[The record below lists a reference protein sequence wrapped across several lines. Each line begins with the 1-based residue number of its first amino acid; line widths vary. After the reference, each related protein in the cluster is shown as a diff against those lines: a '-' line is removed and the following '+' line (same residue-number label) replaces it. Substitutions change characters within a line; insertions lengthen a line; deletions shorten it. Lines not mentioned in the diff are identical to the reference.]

1 MFGVTP
7 TVEAMTITQ
16 TTSPGGAAATRRAI
30 ANTLK
35 GSAGNLIEWYDLYV
49 YAAFSAYF
57 ATYFFST
64 KDPVQAQID
73 AYLTFALTFLMRPVG
88 SWFFG
93 RYADRHGR
101 RAALTLSVS
110 LMGVGSL
117 LVAVLP
123 GVAQIGVWS
132 TVLMYA
138 SRLLQGFSVG
148 GEYGTSA
155 TYMSEVATAK
165 RRGFFSSFQYVTL
178 VGGQVL
184 ALLSLI
190 ILQATLGEADLKAWG
205 WRIPFAVGAAAAL
218 IVLWLRRTMDE
229 TISKE
234 QVAAAKGHGAAAA
247 GDGGEFEAVQPGT
260 LKLLFTKHWKPFVIV
275 VFLTMGGTCAFYLY
289 TTYILSFMN
298 NVSHIPKTQTSVI
311 NFWALFVFMLLQP
324 VFGLLS
330 DKLGRKPQLIIFGVL
345 GAVFTWPIMSTLA
358 GVKDPMVA
366 FWLML
371 AGLVIVVNYTSISAL
386 VKAELFPSSV
396 RALGVGLGYAVAN
409 SLFGGTV
416 PFIGEWLSSAGHK
429 EWLFT
434 YVTITIVISL
444 VVYIFFLPNKKHTP
458 LDHEFGAAYGE
469 LPVAMPVGAGSAKGT
484 ADSADDDGREPSRLG

>member
-1 MFGVTP
+1 MTTALSSTP
-7 TVEAMTITQ
+7 ASV
-16 TTSPGGAAATRRAI
+16 TRRAI

-49 YAAFSAYF
+49 YSAFSSYF
-57 ATYFFST
+57 ASYFFNG

-88 SWFFG
+88 SWYFG
-93 RYADRHGR
+93 RFADRRGR
-101 RAALTLSVS
+101 RAALTVSVS

-117 LVAVLP
+117 LVAILP
-123 GVAQIGVWS
+123 GIAQIGVWS

-184 ALLSLI
+184 ALLALV
-190 ILQATLGEADLKAWG
+190 ILQSVLPEGDLKAWG
-205 WRIPFAVGAAAAL
+205 WRIPFALGAVAAL
-218 IVLWLRRTMDE
+218 VVLWLRRTMDE
-229 TISKE
+229 TIPKE
-234 QVAAAKGHGAAAA
+234 QVRAAEAHAAVVQPGA
-247 GDGGEFEAVQPGT
+247 EPGT
-260 LKLLFTKHWKPFVIV
+260 LKLLFTKHWRPFVV
-275 VFLTMGGTCAFYLY
+275 VVLLTMGGTCAFYLF

-298 NVSHIPKTQTSVI
+298 NVSHLSKTQTSVI

-330 DKLGRKPQLIIFGVL
+330 DKIGRRPQLIVFGVL
-345 GAVFTWPIMSTLA
+345 GTLFTWPIMATLA
-358 GVKDPMVA
+358 GVKDPMIA

-386 VKAELFPSSV
+386 VKAELFPSSI

-416 PFIGEWLSSAGHK
+416 PFIGEWLSSSGHK
-429 EWLFT
+429 EWLFA
-434 YVTITIVISL
+434 YVTITIAISL
-444 VVYIFFLPNKKHTP
+444 VVYIFFLPRKKKATP
-458 LDHEFGAAYGE
+458 LDEEFGHAFDYTRA
-469 LPVAMPVGAGSAKGT
+469 P
-484 ADSADDDGREPSRLG
+484 

>member
-1 MFGVTP
+1 MTTALSSTP
-7 TVEAMTITQ
+7 ASV
-16 TTSPGGAAATRRAI
+16 TRRAI

-49 YAAFSAYF
+49 YSAFSSYF
-57 ATYFFST
+57 ASYFFNG

-88 SWFFG
+88 SWYFG
-93 RYADRHGR
+93 RFADRRGR
-101 RAALTLSVS
+101 RAALTVSVS

-117 LVAVLP
+117 LVAILP
-123 GVAQIGVWS
+123 GIAQIGVWS

-184 ALLSLI
+184 ALLALV
-190 ILQATLGEADLKAWG
+190 ILQSVLPEGDLKAWG
-205 WRIPFAVGAAAAL
+205 WRIPFALGAVAAL
-218 IVLWLRRTMDE
+218 VVLWLRRTMDE
-229 TISKE
+229 TIPKE
-234 QVAAAKGHGAAAA
+234 QVRAAEAHAAVVQPGA
-247 GDGGEFEAVQPGT
+247 EPGT
-260 LKLLFTKHWKPFVIV
+260 LKLLFTKHWRPFVV
-275 VFLTMGGTCAFYLY
+275 VVLLTMGGTCAFYLF

-298 NVSHIPKTQTSVI
+298 NVSHLSKTQTSVI

-330 DKLGRKPQLIIFGVL
+330 DKIGRRPQLIIFGVL
-345 GAVFTWPIMSTLA
+345 GTLFTWPIMATLA
-358 GVKDPMVA
+358 GVKDPMIA

-386 VKAELFPSSV
+386 VKAELFPSSI

-416 PFIGEWLSSAGHK
+416 PFIGEWLSSSGHK
-429 EWLFT
+429 EWLFA
-434 YVTITIVISL
+434 YVTITIAISL
-444 VVYIFFLPNKKHTP
+444 VVYIFFLPRTKKATP
-458 LDHEFGAAYGE
+458 LDEEFGHAFDYTRA
-469 LPVAMPVGAGSAKGT
+469 P
-484 ADSADDDGREPSRLG
+484 

>member
-1 MFGVTP
+1 MPQPAWTVSVVTP
-7 TVEAMTITQ
+7 SVDGMTITHPR
-16 TTSPGGAAATRRAI
+16 TAGGAAVTRRAI

-93 RYADRHGR
+93 RYADRRGR
-101 RAALTLSVS
+101 RAALTLSVT
-110 LMGVGSL
+110 LMAAGSL

-123 GVAQIGVWS
+123 GVAQIGAWS

-148 GEYGTSA
+148 GEYGTAA

-184 ALLSLI
+184 ALLTLI
-190 ILQATLGEADLKAWG
+190 ILQNVLAESELKAWG
-205 WRIPFAVGAAAAL
+205 WRIPFAIGAVAAL
-218 IVLWLRRTMDE
+218 VVLWLRRSMDE
-229 TISKE
+229 TISPQ
-234 QVAAAKGHGAAAA
+234 QVAAARTHGARSGAA
-247 GDGGEFEAVQPGT
+247 EPGS
-260 LKLLFTKHWKPFVIV
+260 LKLLFTKHWKPFVVV

-289 TTYILSFMN
+289 TTYILNFMN
-298 NVSHIPKTQTSVI
+298 SVSQIPKTQTSVI
-311 NFWALFVFMLLQP
+311 NFWALFVYMLLHP
-324 VFGLLS
+324 LFGLLS
-330 DKLGRKPQLIIFGVL
+330 DKIGRKAQLIVFGVL

-358 GVKDPMVA
+358 GVRDPFIA

-371 AGLVIVVNYTSISAL
+371 AGLLIVVNYTSVSAI
-386 VKAELFPSSV
+386 VKAELFPASV
-396 RALGVGLGYAVAN
+396 RALGVGLGYAIAN

-416 PFIGEWLSSAGHK
+416 PFIGSWLSSSGHK

-444 VVYIFFLPNKKHTP
+444 VVYIVFLPNKKRTY
-458 LDHEFGAAYGE
+458 LDEEFPAGAAPE
-469 LPVAMPVGAGSAKGT
+469 SI
-484 ADSADDDGREPSRLG
+484 DDGGREPSRVG

>member
-1 MFGVTP
+1 
-7 TVEAMTITQ
+7 MTT
-16 TTSPGGAAATRRAI
+16 TSTSPGGAAVTRRAI

-93 RYADRHGR
+93 RYADRRGR
-101 RAALTLSVS
+101 KAALTLSVT
-110 LMGVGSL
+110 LMGIGSL

-148 GEYGTSA
+148 GEYGTAA
-155 TYMSEVATAK
+155 TYMSEVATSK

-184 ALLSLI
+184 ALLSLV
-190 ILQATLGEADLKAWG
+190 ILQNVLPEGDLKAWG
-205 WRIPFAVGAAAAL
+205 WRIPFFIGAAAAL
-218 IVLWLRRTMDE
+218 IVLWLRRSMDE

-234 QVAAAKGHGAAAA
+234 QVAAAQ
-247 GDGGEFEAVQPGT
+247 GGEFESIQPGT
-260 LKLLFTKHWKPFVIV
+260 LKLLFTKHWKPFTIV

-311 NFWALFVFMLLQP
+311 NFWALFVYMILHPL
-324 VFGLLS
+324 FGLLS
-330 DKLGRKPQLIIFGVL
+330 DKIGRKLQLIVFGVL
-345 GAVFTWPIMSTLA
+345 GAIFTWPIMSTLA
-358 GVKDPMVA
+358 GVKDPFIA
-366 FWLML
+366 FLLML
-371 AGLVIVVNYTSISAL
+371 AGLLIVINYTSISAI

-429 EWLFT
+429 DWLFT
-434 YVTITIVISL
+434 YVTVTIVISL
-444 VVYIFFLPNKKHTP
+444 VVYVFFLPNKKNETH
-458 LDHEFGAAYGE
+458 LDQEEFAN
-469 LPVAMPVGAGSAKGT
+469 VGPR
-484 ADSADDDGREPSRLG
+484 SADDDGREPSRVS

>member
-1 MFGVTP
+1 MTTALSSTP
-7 TVEAMTITQ
+7 
-16 TTSPGGAAATRRAI
+16 AAVTRRAI

-49 YAAFSAYF
+49 YSAFSSYF
-57 ATYFFST
+57 ATYFFNG

-88 SWFFG
+88 SWYFG
-93 RYADRHGR
+93 RFADRRGR
-101 RAALTLSVS
+101 RAALTVSVS

-123 GVAQIGVWS
+123 GIAQIGVWS

-184 ALLSLI
+184 ALLTLV
-190 ILQATLGEADLKAWG
+190 ILQSVLGEGDLKAWG
-205 WRIPFAVGAAAAL
+205 WRIPFAIGAVAAL
-218 IVLWLRRTMDE
+218 VVLWLRRTMDE
-229 TISKE
+229 TIPQE
-234 QVAAAKGHGAAAA
+234 QVRAA
-247 GDGGEFEAVQPGT
+247 EAHVAENQASAEPGT
-260 LKLLFTKHWKPFVIV
+260 LKLLFTKHWKAFVV
-275 VFLTMGGTCAFYLY
+275 VVLLTMGGTCAFYLY

-298 NVSHIPKTQTSVI
+298 NVSHISKTQTSVI

-330 DKLGRKPQLIIFGVL
+330 DKIGRRPQLIVFGVL
-345 GAVFTWPIMSTLA
+345 GAIFTWPIMATLA
-358 GVKDPMVA
+358 GVKDPIVA
-366 FWLML
+366 FLLML

-386 VKAELFPSSV
+386 VKAELFPSSI

-416 PFIGEWLSSAGHK
+416 PFIGEWLSSSGHK

-444 VVYIFFLPNKKHTP
+444 VVYIFFLPSRKKPTP
-458 LDHEFGAAYGE
+458 LDDE
-469 LPVAMPVGAGSAKGT
+469 LGHAFDYTRAP
-484 ADSADDDGREPSRLG
+484 

>member
-1 MFGVTP
+1 
-7 TVEAMTITQ
+7 MTITHEAM
-16 TTSPGGAAATRRAI
+16 SGAAQTRRAI

-57 ATYFFST
+57 ASYFFNA

-93 RYADRHGR
+93 RFADRRGR

-123 GVAQIGVWS
+123 GMAQIGVWS
-132 TVLMYA
+132 TVLMYF

-184 ALLSLI
+184 ALLSLVV
-190 ILQATLGEADLKAWG
+190 LQGLLGEGELKAWG
-205 WRIPFAVGAAAAL
+205 WRIPFVIGAIASL

-229 TISKE
+229 TIPNE
-234 QVAAAKGHGAAAA
+234 QVKAAQARAA
-247 GDGGEFEAVQPGT
+247 ETPSSTEPGS
-260 LKLLFTKHWKPFVIV
+260 LKLLFTKHWKAFLVV

-298 NVSHIPKTQTSVI
+298 SVSKIPKTQTSVI

-330 DKLGRKPQLIIFGVL
+330 DKIGRRPQLIAFGVL
-345 GAVFTWPIMSTLA
+345 GAIFTWPIMSTLA
-358 GVKDPMVA
+358 GVKDPVMA
-366 FWLML
+366 FLLML

-396 RALGVGLGYAVAN
+396 RALGVELGYAVAN

-416 PFIGEWLSSAGHK
+416 PFIGEWLSSSGHK

-444 VVYIFFLPNKKHTP
+444 VVYVFFLGNKKQTP
-458 LDHEFGAAYGE
+458 LDDEFGEAFSTRA
-469 LPVAMPVGAGSAKGT
+469 T
-484 ADSADDDGREPSRLG
+484 SRLD

>member
-1 MFGVTP
+1 MSITHPEVT
-7 TVEAMTITQ
+7 
-16 TTSPGGAAATRRAI
+16 SNAARTRRAV

-57 ATYFFST
+57 AAYFFNS

-73 AYLTFALTFLMRPVG
+73 AYLSFALTFLMRPVG

-93 RYADRHGR
+93 RYADRRGR
-101 RAALTLSVS
+101 RAALTLSVT
-110 LMGVGSL
+110 LMGLGSL

-123 GVAQIGVWS
+123 GIAQIGVWS
-132 TVLMYA
+132 TVLMYF

-148 GEYGTSA
+148 GEYGTAA

-184 ALLSLI
+184 ALLTLV
-190 ILQATLGEADLKAWG
+190 ILQTTLGESDLKAWG
-205 WRIPFAVGAAAAL
+205 WRIPFAIGAVTAL

-229 TISKE
+229 TISHQ
-234 QVAAAKGHGAAAA
+234 QVEAAKGGTAPSLGGQGAKSETA
-247 GDGGEFEAVQPGT
+247 EPGT
-260 LKLLFTKHWKPFVIV
+260 LKLLFTKHWKPFVVV

-298 NVSHIPKTQTSVI
+298 NVSHIPKTQTSII
-311 NFWALFVFMLLQP
+311 NFWALFVYMLLHP
-324 VFGLLS
+324 LFGLLS
-330 DKLGRKPQLIIFGVL
+330 DRIGRKLQLIVFGVL
-345 GAVFTWPIMSTLA
+345 GAIFTWPIMSALA
-358 GVKDPMVA
+358 GTKDPVVA
-366 FWLML
+366 FLLML
-371 AGLVIVVNYTSISAL
+371 AGLLIVVNYTSISAI
-386 VKAELFPSSV
+386 VKAELFPASV

-429 EWLFT
+429 DWLFT

-444 VVYIFFLPNKKHTP
+444 VVYIFFLPNRKKETLLDQDLTP
-458 LDHEFGAAYGE
+458 EDAAD
-469 LPVAMPVGAGSAKGT
+469 PAMGRASA
-484 ADSADDDGREPSRLG
+484 

>member
-1 MFGVTP
+1 MS
-7 TVEAMTITQ
+7 ITYQ
-16 TTSPGGAAATRRAI
+16 GSASSAARTRRAV

-57 ATYFFST
+57 ATYFFNS
-64 KDPVQAQID
+64 KDPAQAQID

-117 LVAVLP
+117 LVAVMP
-123 GVAQIGVWS
+123 GIAQIGVWS
-132 TVLMYA
+132 TVLMYF

-148 GEYGTSA
+148 GEYGTAA
-155 TYMSEVATAK
+155 TYMSEVATSK

-184 ALLSLI
+184 ALLTLVV
-190 ILQATLGEADLKAWG
+190 LQNTLGEADLKAWG
-205 WRIPFAVGAAAAL
+205 WRVPFAIGAVAAL

-234 QVAAAKGHGAAAA
+234 QVAAAKGSAATAA
-247 GDGGEFEAVQPGT
+247 TRGEGGEFEAVEPGT
-260 LKLLFTKHWKPFVIV
+260 LKLLFTKHWKPFVVV

-311 NFWALFVFMLLQP
+311 NFWALFVYMILHPL
-324 VFGLLS
+324 FGLLS
-330 DKLGRKPQLIIFGVL
+330 DKIGRKFQLVVFGVL
-345 GAVFTWPIMSTLA
+345 GAIFTWPIMSTLA
-358 GVKDPMVA
+358 GVKDPFIA

-371 AGLVIVVNYTSISAL
+371 AGLMIVINYTSISAI
-386 VKAELFPSSV
+386 VKAELFPASV

-444 VVYIFFLPNKKHTP
+444 VVYIFFLPSRRQETHLDRDLTP
-458 LDHEFGAAYGE
+458 VD
-469 LPVAMPVGAGSAKGT
+469 PVDAGVGSAPATGS
-484 ADSADDDGREPSRLG
+484 AAVSADDAGHSPSRLG

>member
-1 MFGVTP
+1 MS
-7 TVEAMTITQ
+7 ITH
-16 TTSPGGAAATRRAI
+16 PGSSSSAAQTRRAI

-57 ATYFFST
+57 ASYFFNA
-64 KDPVQAQID
+64 KDPAQAQID

-123 GVAQIGVWS
+123 GTAQIGVWS

-184 ALLSLI
+184 ALLSLV
-190 ILQATLGEADLKAWG
+190 ILQSTLGEADLKAWG
-205 WRIPFAVGAAAAL
+205 WRIPFAIGAVAAL

-229 TISKE
+229 TISQE
-234 QVAAAKGHGAAAA
+234 QVAAAKSHGS
-247 GDGGEFEAVQPGT
+247 GSGEGGEFEAVQPGT
-260 LKLLFTKHWKPFVIV
+260 LKLLFTKHWKPFAVV

-298 NVSHIPKTQTSVI
+298 NVSGIPKTQTSVI

-330 DKLGRKPQLIIFGVL
+330 DKLGRRPQLIVFGVL
-345 GAVFTWPIMSTLA
+345 GAIFTWPIMSTLA
-358 GVKDPMVA
+358 GVKDPMIA
-366 FWLML
+366 FLLML

-458 LDHEFGAAYGE
+458 LDTEFGAAFGT
-469 LPVAMPVGAGSAKGT
+469 SAT
-484 ADSADDDGREPSRLG
+484 ADDDGREPSRVS

>member
-1 MFGVTP
+1 
-7 TVEAMTITQ
+7 MTLTQ
-16 TTSPGGAAATRRAI
+16 AQGGSAAATRRAI

-64 KDPVQAQID
+64 MDPVQAQID

-190 ILQATLGEADLKAWG
+190 ILQTTLGEADLKAWG
-205 WRIPFAVGAAAAL
+205 WRIPFAVGAVAAL
-218 IVLWLRRTMDE
+218 LVLWLRRTMDE
-229 TISKE
+229 SIPPE
-234 QVAAAKGHGAAAA
+234 QLKAAARAAS
-247 GDGGEFEAVQPGT
+247 GEGGEFEAIQPGT
-260 LKLLFTKHWKPFVIV
+260 LKLLFTKHWKPFLVV
-275 VFLTMGGTCAFYLY
+275 VFLTMGGTVAFYLY

-324 VFGLLS
+324 VFGLIS
-330 DKLGRKPQLIIFGVL
+330 DKFGRRPQLILFGVL
-345 GAVFTWPIMSTLA
+345 GAVFTWPIMSMLA
-358 GVKDPMVA
+358 GVKDPVIA

-416 PFIGEWLSSAGHK
+416 PFIGEWLTSAGHK

-444 VVYIFFLPNKKHTP
+444 VVYIFFLPNKTHTP

-469 LPVAMPVGAGSAKGT
+469 LPVAAGSASSST
-484 ADSADDDGREPSRLG
+484 AADDDGREPSRVG

>member
-1 MFGVTP
+1 
-7 TVEAMTITQ
+7 MT
-16 TTSPGGAAATRRAI
+16 TTLTSQSAAATRRAI

-49 YAAFSAYF
+49 YAAFSSYF
-57 ATYFFST
+57 ATYFFNA
-64 KDPVQAQID
+64 KDPAQAQID

-93 RYADRHGR
+93 RYADRRGR

-117 LVAVLP
+117 LVAILP
-123 GVAQIGVWS
+123 GIAQIGVWS

-155 TYMSEVATAK
+155 TYMSEAATAK

-184 ALLSLI
+184 ALLSLVV
-190 ILQATLGEADLKAWG
+190 LQSLLGEAELKAWG
-205 WRIPFAVGAAAAL
+205 WRIPFAIGALAAL

-229 TISKE
+229 TIPSH
-234 QVAAAKGHGAAAA
+234 QPAAA
-247 GDGGEFEAVQPGT
+247 GT
-260 LKLLFTKHWKPFVIV
+260 LKLLFTKHWKAFLVV

-330 DKLGRKPQLIIFGVL
+330 DKFGRRPQLIVFGVL
-345 GAVFTWPIMSTLA
+345 GALFTWPIMATLA
-358 GVKDPMVA
+358 DVKEPMIA
-366 FWLML
+366 FLLML
-371 AGLVIVVNYTSISAL
+371 AGLAIVVNYTSISAI

-396 RALGVGLGYAVAN
+396 RALGVGLAYAVAN

-416 PFIGEWLSSAGHK
+416 PFIGEWLASSGHK

-434 YVTITIVISL
+434 YVTLTIVASL
-444 VVYIFFLPNKKHTP
+444 VVYVFFLPNKKETP
-458 LDHEFGAAYGE
+458 LDRDFGAAFIDE
-469 LPVAMPVGAGSAKGT
+469 RNTDPA
-484 ADSADDDGREPSRLG
+484 SRP

>member
-1 MFGVTP
+1 MSRLTP
-7 TVEAMTITQ
+7 SVESMTITQ
-16 TTSPGGAAATRRAI
+16 SSSPGGTAATRRAI

-93 RYADRHGR
+93 RYADRKGR

-123 GVAQIGVWS
+123 GVAQIGIWS

-148 GEYGTSA
+148 GEYGTAA
-155 TYMSEVATAK
+155 TYMSEVATSK

-184 ALLSLI
+184 ALLTLV
-190 ILQATLGEADLKAWG
+190 ILQNVLPEGDLKAWG
-205 WRIPFAVGAAAAL
+205 WRIPFAIGAVAAL

-234 QVAAAKGHGAAAA
+234 QVAAAKGQSVASAMA
-247 GDGGEFEAVQPGT
+247 DGGEFEAVEPGT

-311 NFWALFVFMLLQP
+311 NFWALFVYMILHPL
-324 VFGLLS
+324 FGLLS
-330 DKLGRKPQLIIFGVL
+330 DKIGRKLQLIIFGVL
-345 GAVFTWPIMSTLA
+345 GAIFTWPIMSTLA
-358 GVKDPMVA
+358 GVKDPFIA

-371 AGLVIVVNYTSISAL
+371 AGLLIVINYTSISAI

-429 EWLFT
+429 DWLFT

-444 VVYIFFLPNKKHTP
+444 VVYVFFLPNNKDKTH
-458 LDHEFGAAYGE
+458 LDTE
-469 LPVAMPVGAGSAKGT
+469 LV
-484 ADSADDDGREPSRLG
+484 SADDDGRSPSRVG